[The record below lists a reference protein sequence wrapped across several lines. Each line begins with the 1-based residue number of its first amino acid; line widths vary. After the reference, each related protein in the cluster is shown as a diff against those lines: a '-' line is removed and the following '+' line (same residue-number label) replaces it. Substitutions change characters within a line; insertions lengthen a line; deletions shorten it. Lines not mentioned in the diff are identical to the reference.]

1 MKDTN
6 KCAIHKKQR
15 EVMCTACKHFFCAK
29 CIVEHLHSAHKV
41 SLLAHLD
48 TAASLYQDQL
58 KRHTEDLAKAKGAL
72 EDQCTMLRRAS
83 DCLGDSE
90 ALDAVMREAV
100 KKVEQEIAFAK
111 ERNKVVQEEINALVS
126 RLSDA
131 KTCYEKKYAKHYK
144 ALEALKAGGNSPVL
158 DSEDIERLANEMPDE
173 TLNELVKDVKKV
185 VSETEGPPLNLE
197 GYVRQAKSATVVY
210 IQSLFSK
217 IIGEA
222 AKEAGVNIVSAKE
235 NARLDLKGYNDME
248 EEKLNLKDNVIK
260 SYPSNKIMYESQIKE
275 LEKGLEK
282 CLTEQ
287 KLLQSRLKKKQRA
300 LEELTKSSSE
310 NNIAGSSTHKSTA
323 VDGSDHNLLELSL
336 RMKSMNEVRT
346 NSSKPSSVETA
357 CACCKKALPIK
368 QTHVC
373 VHCLA
378 RACNNCV
385 SICKECYDFACKQCA
400 GNCGRTSLIQLD
412 KYTQYI
418 YFSSEQLGGMKE
430 LCGFDLFSKKV
441 VNFHIEIPWENRII
455 QLAGRVFITGG
466 YKNGNS
472 LSDVSEFFESTKTLI
487 SRASMNNPRHTH
499 SLVRVRKNSF
509 AAIGGYTYGQM
520 RECEQY
526 DITENAWRQLP
537 PLNEA
542 KQLTGCLMI
551 QDKILYCFG
560 GKKADGACK
569 TLEELVLGQPQW
581 RIVELVENQAIDGW
595 CPALYQVSRTEIII
609 FRGRNMTDVYLFDTI
624 SKKIKKYEKLVP
636 IPEVYTNQLYKIGD
650 TVYTVG
656 YYANLHVFDTKKMEY
671 EAIRYEDIK

>member
-1 MKDTN
+1 MKDTS
-6 KCAIHKKQR
+6 KCVIHKKLR
-15 EVMCTACKHFFCAK
+15 EVMCTTCKHFFCPK
-29 CIVEHLHSAHKV
+29 CIVEHLYSAHKI

-58 KRHTEDLAKAKGAL
+58 KKRTEDFARARGAL
-72 EDQCTMLRRAS
+72 EDQCKILQSARAS
-83 DCLGDSE
+83 LGENE
-90 ALDAVMREAV
+90 ALDAVVQETV
-100 KKVEQEIAFAK
+100 KKVEQEAAFAK
-111 ERNKVVQEEINALVS
+111 ERNKTLQEEINTLVS

-131 KTCYEKKYAKHYK
+131 KNSYEDKYAKHYK
-144 ALEALKAGGNSPVL
+144 ALEALKAGGNSPIL
-158 DSEDIERLANEMPDE
+158 DSEDIERLANETPDE

-185 VSETEGPPLNLE
+185 MSETEGPPLNLE
-197 GYVRQAKSATVVY
+197 GYVRQAKSATVMY

-222 AKEAGVNIVSAKE
+222 AKEAGMSIVAAKE
-235 NARLDLKGYNDME
+235 NARLELKGYSDAE
-248 EEKLNLKDNVIK
+248 EEKSDLKTCMVK
-260 SYPSNKIMYESQIKE
+260 SYPSSKVMYESQIKE
-275 LEKGLEK
+275 LEKGLER
-282 CLTEQ
+282 CLAEQ
-287 KLLQSRLKKKQRA
+287 KLLQSRLKRKQRA

-310 NNIAGSSTHKSTA
+310 NNITGSSVHKPA
-323 VDGSDHNLLELSL
+323 AMEGSDHNLAELAS
-336 RMKSMNEVRT
+336 RMKSISEAIT
-346 NSSKPSSVETA
+346 NSSKPSSAETA
-357 CACCKKALPIK
+357 CACCKKTLPIR

-373 VHCLA
+373 VHCTG
-378 RACNNCV
+378 RVCGNCA
-385 SICKECYDFACKQCA
+385 STCKECYDFVCKQCA
-400 GNCGRTSLIQLD
+400 GDCGRTSLIQLE
-412 KYTQYI
+412 KYTQHI

-455 QLAGRVFITGG
+455 QLTGRVFITGG

-472 LSDVSEFFESTKTLI
+472 LNDVSEFFEGTKTLI
-487 SRASMNNPRHTH
+487 SRAPMNNPRHTH

-551 QDKILYCFG
+551 QGKVLYCFG

-581 RIVELVENQAIDGW
+581 RVIELVENQAIDGW

-624 SKKIKKYEKLVP
+624 SRRIRKYEKLVP

-650 TVYTVG
+650 TIYTVG